1 MKLFDSWFKK
11 KTFTPL
17 HVNTHR
23 PLRKFKNFPEST
35 TEPGWMLTKKQNQAL
50 LLVLDAMQRNSRG
63 GFTWD
68 EIALSALDVLI
79 EYGYLDGLKNSP
91 MKIEEQISNPLE
103 KVFCDCRV
111 PLPDKSGICTV
122 CYRNVRKALL
132 EETKS

>member
-11 KTFTPL
+11 KPFTPL

-23 PLRKFKNFPEST
+23 PLRKFKSFPECT
-35 TEPGWMLTKKQNQAL
+35 TEPGWMLTKKQNAAL

-79 EYGYLDGLKNSP
+79 EYGYLDDLKSP
-91 MKIEEQISNPLE
+91 ITPE
-103 KVFCDCRV
+103 KEIPSDV
-111 PLPDKSGICTV
+111 SGFV
-122 CYRNVRKALL
+122 ENK
-132 EETKS
+132 